1 MYFGG
6 DLGLLPPST
15 LFQVFN
21 LAPLTGMLKIENER
35 RTARFFFREGK
46 LVFATGDCNRKRIGE
61 LLVEAGAITRAQLE
75 EVLEIWESE
84 GHARRVGE
92 ILVERGHLDPPII
105 AEALRE
111 QMRNVVYDVLTWKEG
126 KFTFLEGHMPDQDEI
141 FLDAE
146 MNGLLL
152 EGLRR
157 FDEAV
162 AEAALFQA

>member
-15 LFQVFN
+15 LLQIFN
-21 LAPLTGMLKIENER
+21 LAPLTGMLKIEHGH
-35 RTARFFFREGK
+35 RTTRFYFREGK
-46 LVFATGDCNRKRIGE
+46 LVFAAGDSNRKRIGE
-61 LLVEAGAITRAQLE
+61 LLVEAGCITRAQLD
-75 EVLEIWESE
+75 EVLDIWESE

-92 ILVERGHLDPPII
+92 ILVERGYLDPPTI

-111 QMRNVVYDVLTWKEG
+111 QMRNLVYDVLTWKEG
-126 KFTFLEGHMPDQDEI
+126 KFTFLQGHIPDQDEI

-157 FDEAV
+157 FDEAE
-162 AEAALFQA
+162 AEASILQS